1 MMSKIIDLLKEF
13 GLSINAAKAYIA
25 LLKKNPITGYEISSQ
40 SGIPRSAIYSILK
53 QLESIGIINSLG
65 DNPKK
70 YIPLAPS
77 ALLDHFD
84 FSHKYRLEE
93 LKDAINNI
101 DNKEESFDFWHLYGY
116 RNLLFKIKETIE
128 ISKENLVMSLWNREL
143 KAFQKELREAEK
155 RGVKIT
161 IFSFGKLE
169 NKIGEQIS
177 YNIDEIKLRDI
188 WSPKIILVSDH
199 LCTIMGSAKNENDS
213 RSIYTKNDA
222 IIEIAI
228 NHIILDITLAGQR
241 LGIDSGPLVKHVMKN
256 PDIHLSALLK
266 NKNVL

>member
-1 MMSKIIDLLKEF
+1 MSKIIDLLKEF
-13 GLSINAAKAYIA
+13 GLSINASKAYIA
-25 LLKKNPITGYEISSQ
+25 LLKKNPITGYEISTQ
-40 SGIPRSAIYSILK
+40 SGVPRSAVYAILK

-84 FSHKYRLEE
+84 FSHKYRIEE
-93 LKDAINNI
+93 LKDAINDI
-101 DNKEESFDFWHLYGY
+101 DNKEESFDFWHIYGY
-116 RNLLFKIKETIE
+116 RNLLLKIKETIK
-128 ISKENLVMSLWNREL
+128 ISKENLVMSIWNREL
-143 KAFQKELREAEK
+143 KAVQKELREAEK

-161 IFSFGKLE
+161 IFSFGKME

-177 YNIDEIKLRDI
+177 YNLDEIKLRNI

-199 LCTIMGSAKNENDS
+199 LCTIMGSAKDENNS

-241 LGIDSGPLVKHVMKN
+241 LNFDSNPIVRKIMKK
-256 PDIHLSALLK
+256 PDLHLGELLK
-266 NKNVL
+266 DKKIF